1 MDLSSFLDSQFI
13 TDYIVNS
20 DLGIVK
26 DRVIR
31 EGCDIYKETTAES
44 SESTKSLE
52 GDKDEDDDDDTVR
65 SSVKLLSWLKA
76 SRQTSST
83 EAVSLE
89 EKVKREIDA
98 YEKLYTSSR

>member
-1 MDLSSFLDSQFI
+1 M
-13 TDYIVNS
+13 
-20 DLGIVK
+20 K
-26 DRVIR
+26 DRLIR
-31 EGCDIYKETTAES
+31 EGSDIYKEITAES

-52 GDKDEDDDDDTVR
+52 SDKDEDDDTVTVTVSAKR
-65 SSVKLLSWLKA
+65 RKLSSWLKA

-98 YEKLYTSSR
+98 YEKLP